1 MLKEIIK
8 EIIISNREKYSSIK
22 ELNPLLKLE
31 DIQETISGMNLEDI
45 NKLRVKYLGKNG
57 EITGILKS
65 LGNVAKE
72 ERPKIGKLINDIKFE
87 LENIIESSIRALK
100 DHEKENKLKSD
111 ILDISL
117 PGKRN
122 FVGHRHPLNSALNDV
137 KEIFLSLGYKVEEG
151 PEVELDY
158 YSFEALNIPKTHPAR
173 GESDTFYINDDV
185 VLRPHTSPV
194 QIRVME
200 NQKPPIKIIAPGK
213 VYRTDTLDATHSP
226 AFHQVEG
233 LVVDKGITFS
243 DLKGV
248 LELFAKR
255 MFGED
260 VKIKF
265 RPHHFPF
272 TEPSAEMDVSCFV
285 CSGKGC
291 SVCKNSGWIELLGCG
306 MVHPKVLEN
315 CNIDPQVYS
324 GFAFGMGI
332 DRTVMIKYG
341 IDHVKHLYESDMR
354 FLDQF

>member
-1 MLKEIIK
+1 MLKEIIMF
-8 EIIISNREKYSSIK
+8 NREKYSSIK
-22 ELNPLLKLE
+22 ELNPLLRLE
-31 DIQETISGMNLEDI
+31 NIEEAISGMNLEDL
-45 NKLRVKYLGKNG
+45 NRLRVKYLGKNG

-65 LGNVAKE
+65 LGNVARE
-72 ERPKIGKLINDIKFE
+72 ERPKIGKLVNDVKYE
-87 LENIIESSIRALK
+87 LENLIENSVRALK
-100 DHEKENKLKSD
+100 DHERENKLKSE

-122 FVGHRHPLNSALNDV
+122 FAGHRHPLNSALNEV
-137 KEIFLSLGYKVEEG
+137 KDIFLSLGYKVEEG

-194 QIRVME
+194 QIRTME
-200 NQKPPIKIIAPGK
+200 SQKPPIKIIAPGK

-255 MFGED
+255 MFGKD

-285 CSGKGC
+285 CRGKGC
-291 SVCKNSGWIELLGCG
+291 NVCKNSGWIELLGCG
-306 MVHPKVLEN
+306 MVHPNVLQN
-315 CNIDPQVYS
+315 CNIDPNVYS